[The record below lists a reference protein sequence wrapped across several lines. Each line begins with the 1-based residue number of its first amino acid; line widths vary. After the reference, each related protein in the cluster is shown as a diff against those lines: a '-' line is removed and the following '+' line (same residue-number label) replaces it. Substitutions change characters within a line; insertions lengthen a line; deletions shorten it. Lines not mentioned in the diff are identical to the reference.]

1 MKTADNN
8 NQNQHE
14 SLNIVKLRGY
24 IGNIK
29 ITDFSHGRKVAR
41 LSLATNRMYK
51 ASGGSTVEETTWHSI
66 VIWGNSGNQK
76 LLETLKKGDLIYV
89 EGYLRNQR
97 YTNSDGEEKYFT
109 EIVAIKIEKC

>member
-1 MKTADNN
+1 METADKKNKKQTSMN
-8 NQNQHE
+8 
-14 SLNIVKLRGY
+14 LVLLRGY
-24 IGNIK
+24 IGTVKVAELARN
-29 ITDFSHGRKVAR
+29 RKVAR
-41 LSLATNRMYK
+41 ISLATNRMYK
-51 ASGGSTVEETTWHSI
+51 NQEGADVEETTWHH
-66 VIWGNSGNQK
+66 VTAWGNSGNQK